1 MDYSARKFDN
11 AYLSTEI
18 VLIFKWVVSMIVAIA
33 SRNGDKAVREALRIL
48 KGGGD
53 LLDAVE
59 KGVRLV
65 EDDPADTTVGYGGLP
80 NLLGE
85 VELDASIMDGATLRT
100 GAVAGIKHF
109 KNPISIARRVME
121 QTPHVLLIGEG
132 ADRFAKLQGFEETN
146 LLTPEAKKRYED
158 MVTGKAQ
165 LYSEAYRKI
174 HGELLEWYKKYI
186 ESKSDSHG
194 TVNLIVRDSEGNLA
208 VGVSTSGTALK
219 MPGRTGDSPIIG
231 AGNYADKT
239 AGAAAC
245 TGRGELSIRICL
257 AKHVVDLMR
266 QRVPVQE
273 ACIDG
278 IRKILQLN
286 DPLGG
291 GMNVLA
297 MSRTGETAGA
307 STAAEVFYLYQDEK
321 LSEPVR
327 KTSLQVR
334 V

>member
-1 MDYSARKFDN
+1 MIN
-11 AYLSTEI
+11 TGNTYLLTN
-18 VLIFKWVVSMIVAIA
+18 VVFVSNLVSDMIVVIS
-33 SRNGDKAVREALRIL
+33 SRNGEKAVREAIRVL
-48 KGGGD
+48 KSGGGV
-53 LLDAVE
+53 LDAVE
-59 KGVRLV
+59 EGVKLV
-65 EDDPADTTVGYGGLP
+65 EDDPADQTVGYGGLP

-85 VELDASIMDGATLRT
+85 VELDASIMDGATLRI

-109 KNPISIARRVME
+109 KNPISISRRVME

-132 ADRFAKLQGFEETN
+132 ADKFAKLQGFQETN
-146 LLTPEAKKRYED
+146 LLTPEAKKRYEE
-158 MVTGKAQ
+158 MMTGKAP

-174 HGELLEWYKKYI
+174 HSELLLWYRKYI
-186 ESKSDSHG
+186 ESKKDSHG
-194 TVNLIVRDSEGNLA
+194 TLNLIVKDSKGNLA

-231 AGNYADKT
+231 AGNYADNT

-266 QRVPVQE
+266 QRVRVQD

-278 IRKILQLN
+278 IKKIIQLN

-297 MSRTGETAGA
+297 MDRNGETAGA
-307 STAAEVFYLYQDEK
+307 STASEIFYFYQDDK
-321 LSEPVR
+321 LLEPI
-327 KTSLQVR
+327 KKPSLQVKI
-334 V
+334 

>member
-1 MDYSARKFDN
+1 MIN
-11 AYLSTEI
+11 TGNTYLLTN
-18 VLIFKWVVSMIVAIA
+18 VVFVSNLVSDMIVVIA
-33 SRNGDKAVREALRIL
+33 SRNGEKAVREAIRVL
-48 KGGGD
+48 KSGGGV
-53 LLDAVE
+53 LDAVE
-59 KGVRLV
+59 EGVKLV
-65 EDDPADTTVGYGGLP
+65 EDDPADQTVGYGGLP

-85 VELDASIMDGATLRT
+85 VELDASIMDGATLRI

-109 KNPISIARRVME
+109 KNPISISRRVME

-132 ADRFAKLQGFEETN
+132 ADKFAKLQGFQETN
-146 LLTPEAKKRYED
+146 LLTPEAKKRYEE
-158 MVTGKAQ
+158 MMTGKAP

-174 HGELLEWYKKYI
+174 HSELLLWYRKYI
-186 ESKSDSHG
+186 ESKKDSDG
-194 TVNLIVRDSEGNLA
+194 TVNLIVRDSKGNLA
-208 VGVSTSGTALK
+208 VGVSTSGIALK

-231 AGNYADKT
+231 AGNYADNT

-266 QRVPVQE
+266 QRVRVQD

-278 IRKILQLN
+278 IKKIIQLN

-297 MSRTGETAGA
+297 MDRNGETAGA
-307 STAAEVFYLYQDEK
+307 STASEIFYFYQDDK
-321 LSEPVR
+321 LLEPM
-327 KTSLQVR
+327 KKPSLQVKI
-334 V
+334 

>member
-1 MDYSARKFDN
+1 MIN
-11 AYLSTEI
+11 TGNTYLLTN
-18 VLIFKWVVSMIVAIA
+18 VVFVSNLVSDMIVVIA
-33 SRNGDKAVREALRIL
+33 SRNGEKAVREAIRVL
-48 KGGGD
+48 KSGGGV
-53 LLDAVE
+53 LDAVE
-59 KGVRLV
+59 EGVKLV
-65 EDDPADTTVGYGGLP
+65 EDDPADQTVGYGGLP

-85 VELDASIMDGATLRT
+85 VELDASIMDGATLRI

-109 KNPISIARRVME
+109 KNPISISRRVME

-132 ADRFAKLQGFEETN
+132 ADKFAKLQGFQETN
-146 LLTPEAKKRYED
+146 LLTPEAKKRYEE
-158 MVTGKAQ
+158 MMTGKAP

-174 HGELLEWYKKYI
+174 HSELLLWYRKYI
-186 ESKSDSHG
+186 ESKKDSHG
-194 TVNLIVRDSEGNLA
+194 TVNLIVRDSKGNLA

-231 AGNYADKT
+231 AGNYADNT

-266 QRVPVQE
+266 QRVRVQD

-278 IRKILQLN
+278 IKKIIQLN

-297 MSRTGETAGA
+297 MDRNGETAGA
-307 STAAEVFYLYQDEK
+307 STASEVFYFYQDDK
-321 LSEPVR
+321 LLEPI
-327 KTSLQVR
+327 KKPSLQVKI
-334 V
+334 

>member
-1 MDYSARKFDN
+1 
-11 AYLSTEI
+11 
-18 VLIFKWVVSMIVAIA
+18 MIVVIS
-33 SRNGDKAVREALRIL
+33 SRNGDKAVREAMRVL
-48 KGGGD
+48 KNGGE

-59 KGVRLV
+59 EGVKLV
-65 EDDPADTTVGYGGLP
+65 EDDPTDQTVGYGGLP
-80 NLLGE
+80 NLLGQ

-100 GAVAGIKHF
+100 GAVAGVKHF
-109 KNPISIARRVME
+109 KNPISIARTVME

-132 ADRFAKLQGFEETN
+132 ADRFAKLQGFQETN
-146 LLTPEAKKRYED
+146 LLTPKAKSRYEE
-158 MVTGKAQ
+158 MMSGKAP

-174 HGELLEWYKKYI
+174 HSELLQWHKKYI
-186 ESKSDSHG
+186 DSKDSHG
-194 TVNLIVRDSEGNLA
+194 TVNLIVRDQNGNLA

-231 AGNYADKT
+231 AGNYADNA

-257 AKHVVDLMR
+257 AKHVVDLM
-266 QRVPVQE
+266 QRGIRVQD

-278 IRKILQLN
+278 IKKIIQLN

-297 MSRTGETAGA
+297 LDRSGETAGA
-307 STAAEVFYLYQDEK
+307 STASDIFYLYQDDK
-321 LSEPVR
+321 LPEPV
-327 KTSLQVR
+327 KKPSLQVR
-334 V
+334 I

>member
-1 MDYSARKFDN
+1 
-11 AYLSTEI
+11 
-18 VLIFKWVVSMIVAIA
+18 MIVVIA
-33 SRNGDKAVREALRIL
+33 SRNGDKAVREALRVL
-48 KGGGD
+48 RGGGGV
-53 LLDAVE
+53 LDAVE
-59 KGVRLV
+59 EGIKLV

-85 VELDASIMDGATLRT
+85 VELDASIMDGASLCT
-100 GAVAGIKHF
+100 GAVASIKHF

-121 QTPHVLLIGEG
+121 QTPHVLLVGEG
-132 ADRFAKLQGFEETN
+132 ADIFAKVQGFQETD
-146 LLTPEAKKRYED
+146 LLTPEAKKRYDD
-158 MVTGKAQ
+158 MITGKAQ

-174 HGELLEWYKKYI
+174 HSELLEWYKRYI
-186 ESKSDSHG
+186 ESKKDSHG
-194 TVNLIVRDSEGNLA
+194 TLNLIVRDSEGNLA

-231 AGNYADKT
+231 AGNYADNS

-245 TGRGELSIRICL
+245 TGRGELAIRICL

-266 QRVPVQE
+266 QRVAVQE

-278 IRKILQLN
+278 IRKIVQLN

-297 MSRTGETAGA
+297 MSRTGVTAGA

-321 LSEPVR
+321 LPEPVR
-327 KTSLQVR
+327 KPSLQIKM
-334 V
+334 